1 MESVDSYLST
11 SQILAAVEQL
21 SSRELEQLLSKLIAI
36 QAERRAPHLTAEE
49 SAIFSRINQALPPE
63 KKERLRE
70 LAAKR
75 EDGALTEKEWEE
87 LIGLTDRLEEMQ
99 AERLGAL
106 AELARLRGTTLS
118 GVMDQL
124 GISFPDH
131 D

>member
-1 MESVDSYLST
+1 MESADSYPST

-49 SAIFSRINQALPPE
+49 SAIFARINQALPPE
-63 KKERLRE
+63 QKERLRE

-75 EDGALTEKEWEE
+75 EDGALTEKEREE